1 MKRTVVAW
9 MLVASCIIVPNYSI
23 KVEPRKERKEPNI
36 SENISLE
43 KMFGYNS
50 NILYINN
57 INKITKT
64 TNIKHSNNKVNNR
77 ASRATSARTLVLRAK
92 IYAEAIG
99 HVESHGNYKAK
110 SKWSS
115 ACGKYQYIRSTWNN
129 YGGYS
134 TACHAPKKVQDKRI
148 MHELLVNYK
157 KFDGDWE
164 KVIAAHFYPKWAGNK
179 AKWHRNVRGN
189 NLTLREY
196 VNKVKKA
203 MN

>member
-9 MLVASCIIVPNYSI
+9 MLVVSCLIVPNSST
-23 KVEPRKERKEPNI
+23 KVEPQKEKNQTTL
-36 SENISLE
+36 SSNVALN

-57 INKITKT
+57 INKT
-64 TNIKHSNNKVNNR
+64 TNIKHTNNSNKR
-77 ASRATSARTLVLRAK
+77 ASRAASGRTLILKAK

-134 TACHAPKKVQDKRI
+134 TACKAPKHVQDKRI
-148 MHELLVNYK
+148 MHELMVNYK

-179 AKWHRNVRGN
+179 SKWHKNVRGN
-189 NLTLREY
+189 RLSIREY
-196 VNKVKKA
+196 VNKVKGVIQ
-203 MN
+203 